1 LRFFV
6 RHAEGWF
13 IDPFAA
19 HEQRWISDGSP
30 TELVR
35 DDGVEA
41 YDSPPAGEVATP
53 LVPAPPVVL
62 PEDQAADTL
71 KRADDAQRESKRHEG
86 VDPAII
92 TAMARVP

>member
-1 LRFFV
+1 MD
-6 RHAEGWF
+6 AEGWF
-13 IDPFAA
+13 VDPFLA

-41 YDSPPAGEVATP
+41 YDPPPLGIVASP
-53 LVPAPPVVL
+53 LVPAPEVVL
-62 PEDQAADTL
+62 AEDQAADTL
-71 KRADDAQRESKRHEG
+71 KRADDAQRESRPQER

-92 TAMARVP
+92 TAIARVP